1 MPTQAPA
8 PASLSAP
15 QLHALFDILTH
26 HETYREI
33 QDFRDPNTIF
43 GYGTPFVE
51 RRPPTASGKDGKE
64 SKDSKDSKDGKDEDD
79 KGYTYAG
86 QSSAPI
92 LHMLFNRTVMTLPP
106 AKTLPPAFWHTRIQ
120 GIIAQLAEAELSESY
135 DQGAMGTR
143 KMLATASS
151 ALIESL
157 GRGALGGYPRGG
169 ESRYGGRDRP
179 KLADRT
185 YDTTNAADFAR
196 AWDDVLRAMVYDNLV
211 DELFAY
217 CADHDRSDSIEGHS
231 PAVRVA
237 ADYVIVHLAEFLHS
251 VFVLS
256 PNGRYLVKLVD
267 SLQQLIPYTVVRQ
280 TLRVSNAASMINGMM
295 KLLLAKLSVGG
306 LTNWMGLTSA
316 ADDGMNLLQ
325 RILSLVLSYDASSF
339 VSFRKAVEKADKDK
353 LSMIGSSSSSSSS
366 SSTTT
371 TTTTNTANSHPQ
383 KKAQLAAL
391 REHLARPRAY
401 HEAVRRESAELA
413 NPATGQHKSL
423 VVAILESV
431 DPSLL
436 APPLTEAQH
445 AQLAQYYAALLSVHD
460 RREITNVFCRQNPDL
475 FTQALRDG
483 VAAFDPIIRGIHD
496 KIDLKEHV
504 SDMEGFINE
513 FLKVSKGAK
522 PSSASSS
529 SSSSSKKGGGGGGD
543 ERILPTV
550 KDYVELLRRN
560 RHLLYKWLHRVAHDT
575 PDIREMFRAW
585 AVETIKLFR
594 GPEAGDGGSAPHDT
608 APVSAESRLNGGA
621 GAMDQDLQAM
631 FSRLSLENQTT
642 VLSQLDDHVV
652 YLRALDEA
660 ASRQRQALLDKISA
674 PVSKDGGDDDK
685 KNNDKNKDDDD
696 DNNKK
701 QAPGSGRFI
710 ARWQELLDDT
720 IIGPATAE
728 GPLRHGRDVAHMA
741 TQGKTSASNA
751 STAGTTAAATA
762 ATSSSGAASSFKL
775 HAWKNDGFF
784 GGLTSALSSRSS
796 TPERVP
802 TPPEAHSVARRA
814 DSGPRPPDVE
824 PVVAALGS
832 DFRQLLIA
840 RSTRHM
846 TELIDKA

>member
-1 MPTQAPA
+1 MATSSTTGTGPGIQLGHATDDAPTSTPQAT
-8 PASLSAP
+8 LSPP

-33 QDFRDPNTIF
+33 QDFRDPSTIY

-51 RRPPTASGKDGKE
+51 RRPVTASGKDGK
-64 SKDSKDSKDGKDEDD
+64 DSKDGTPSD
-79 KGYTYAG
+79 GTYAA

-92 LHMLFNRTVMTLPP
+92 LHMLFNRIVLTLPP
-106 AKTLPPAFWHTRIQ
+106 AKTLPRAFWHTRIQ
-120 GIIAQLAEAELSESY
+120 GMVAQLAEVELSESY

-157 GRGALGGYPRGG
+157 GRGALGGYPRGARVG
-169 ESRYGGRDRP
+169 QNEKQQ

-185 YDTTNAADFAR
+185 YDTANAADFAR

-211 DELFAY
+211 DEIFAY
-217 CADHDRSDSIEGHS
+217 CADHEKDSIEGHS
-231 PAVRVA
+231 PAVRAA
-237 ADYVIVHLAEFLHS
+237 ADYIVVHIAEFLHS

-256 PNGRYLVKLVD
+256 PNGRYLTKLVE
-267 SLQQLIPYTVVRQ
+267 SVQQLIPYTVVRQ

-325 RILSLVLSYDASSF
+325 RIVSLVLSYDASSF
-339 VSFRKAVEKADKDK
+339 KKTAEKVEKDK
-353 LSMIGSSSSSSSS
+353 
-366 SSTTT
+366 SST
-371 TTTTNTANSHPQ
+371 NSHPQ

-401 HEAVRRESAELA
+401 HEAVRRESATLA
-413 NPATGQHKSL
+413 DPKTGQHKSL

-436 APPLTEAQH
+436 SPPLTDAQH
-445 AQLAQYYAALLSVHD
+445 TQLAQYYAALLSVHD

-475 FTQALRDG
+475 FTQALKDG

-504 SDMEGFINE
+504 SDIEGFINE
-513 FLKVSKGAK
+513 FIEVSKGVK
-522 PSSASSS
+522 P
-529 SSSSSKKGGGGGGD
+529 SSSSKKGGE

-575 PDIREMFRAW
+575 PDIREMFRGW

-594 GPEAGDGGSAPHDT
+594 GPDESQDKTTGVTVSTSGGS
-608 APVSAESRLNGGA
+608 RLDGGA
-621 GAMDQDLQAM
+621 GAMNYDL
-631 FSRLSLENQTT
+631 LSIFNQLSVGGQRD
-642 VLSQLDDHVV
+642 VLSGIDKHVA
-652 YLRALDEA
+652 YLRALDQA
-660 ASRQRQALLDKISA
+660 ASSQRQELLDKINAPASDEEDKANSA
-674 PVSKDGGDDDK
+674 PTA
-685 KNNDKNKDDDD
+685 
-696 DNNKK
+696 K

-710 ARWQELLDDT
+710 VRWQELLDDT
-720 IIGPATAE
+720 LIGPATAE
-728 GPLRHGRDVAHMA
+728 GPLRHGHDVANVA
-741 TQGKTSASNA
+741 TQGKTSAANA
-751 STAGTTAAATA
+751 STNTG
-762 ATSSSGAASSFKL
+762 SSNNGHISGAASKL
-775 HAWKNDGFF
+775 HNWKHESFLGGFSSPK
-784 GGLTSALSSRSS
+784 TSRNPS
-796 TPERVP
+796 PERAP
-802 TPPEAHSVARRA
+802 TPPETSGAGRA
-814 DSGPRPPDVE
+814 DIGPRPPNVE
-824 PVVAALGS
+824 PVVDALGN
-832 DFRQLLIA
+832 DFRQLLVE
-840 RSTRHM
+840 RSAKHM
-846 TELIDKA
+846 TALNDKA